1 MSTLLIHF
9 LVICKLA
16 GLTSLNA
23 CKDIVFFSNGKS
35 GAESRKQK
43 AVEEISVE
51 AMSKLSRRQV

>member
-1 MSTLLIHF
+1 MITLLIHF

-23 CKDIVFFSNGKS
+23 CKDIAFFSNGKS

-43 AVEEISVE
+43 AEGLLLLPTWS
-51 AMSKLSRRQV
+51 LSIA